1 MDRII
6 NIESELKRLSTVK
19 ERTRKEV
26 LRLEGI
32 LEFYNKLIENDVTY
46 LKVPMSES
54 DREVYQKMIEDD
66 DI

>member
-1 MDRII
+1 MDRILD
-6 NIESELKRLSTVK
+6 IESELKRIFTMK
-19 ERTRKEV
+19 EHMRNEV

-32 LEFYNKLIENDVTY
+32 LEFYNKLIENDVTH

-54 DREVYQKMIEDD
+54 QREVYEKMLEDD

>member
-1 MDRII
+1 MDRIVD
-6 NIESELKRLSTVK
+6 IESELKRIFTTK
-19 ERTRKEV
+19 EHMRNEV

-46 LKVPMSES
+46 FKIPMSES
-54 DREVYQKMIEDD
+54 QREVYEKMLEDD

>member
-6 NIESELKRLSTVK
+6 HIESELKRLSTVK
-19 ERTRKEV
+19 ERTRNEV